1 LLKRYVDATERGD
14 AAGMVELL
22 REDAFFAMPP
32 QPEWHVGA
40 ETIVEAWVQ
49 GGFGDDSWGRL
60 RCVPTRANTQ
70 PAVACYV
77 KRAGDTEYRP
87 LALDVLRIEDG
98 AVAEITAFD
107 LEPLLDALGLPR
119 TL

>member
-1 LLKRYVDATERGD
+1 
-14 AAGMVELL
+14 MVALL
-22 REDAFFAMPP
+22 REDAFCAMPP
-32 QPEWHVGA
+32 SPEWWEGR
-40 ETIVEAWVQ
+40 ENIVEVWVE

-60 RCVPTRANTQ
+60 RCVVTGGANRQ

-98 AVAEITAFD
+98 AVAEIAVFA
-107 LEPLLDALGLPR
+107 LEPLLAALGLPR
-119 TL
+119 TI